1 MSIYADLLGSVWKG
15 LPESVRRLHENGG
28 EGTFRVERHGIAR
41 FLPFLPP
48 AGEKISI
55 HLKIV
60 RGGEDERWIRT
71 FDNVHVYK
79 SVQRV
84 SRGMIRERIGP
95 LSFTM
100 TLEATRDALRYHLTE
115 VRVLGM
121 KIPFD
126 WLPRVVGSEL
136 AEGRF
141 VRVVVR
147 IGDKFAYSGLIH
159 PR

>member
-1 MSIYADLLGSVWKG
+1 MSIYADVLGSVWKV

-28 EGTFRVERHGIAR
+28 EGTFHVERHGIAR

-55 HLKIV
+55 HLRVI
-60 RGGEDERWIRT
+60 RGVDEERWIRT
-71 FDNVHVYK
+71 FDSVHVVN
-79 SVQRV
+79 SVQRAG
-84 SRGMIRERIGP
+84 RGGIREKIGP

-100 TLEATRDALRYHLTE
+100 TLEATRDALRYHLVE
-115 VRVLGM
+115 ARFLSIRV
-121 KIPFD
+121 PFG
-126 WLPRVVGSEL
+126 WLPRVVASEL
-136 AEGRF
+136 GEGRA

-147 IGDKFAYSGLIH
+147 VGENFSYSGLIH